1 MNEGIEILLARRE
14 THPQEW
20 DNALDRFIPSRWG
33 GILTHYKIELD
44 DPRTYPAGERGER
57 FTNLVMRELLEGES
71 DTDYQRSVEY
81 TVELAKAMRK
91 TKEAMSAH
99 LLRSMYETK

>member
-1 MNEGIEILLARRE
+1 MNKGIEILLARRE
-14 THPQEW
+14 TNPNEW

-33 GILTHYKIELD
+33 GILTHYKIKLD

-71 DTDYQRSVEY
+71 DTDRHGSSRYAL
-81 TVELAKAMRK
+81 ELAKAMQS

-99 LLRSMYETK
+99 LLRSMYENK